1 MSPQSSIHDEI
12 QGARIPCPPKAPP
25 GGRAGVGRV
34 GRMGAEG
41 AAVLDGDREKST

>member
-25 GGRAGVGRV
+25 GGRAGVGR
-34 GRMGAEG
+34 MGAEG